1 MTTETPP
8 LEGAGAILTVDLGAI
23 AANYRLLKE
32 KAAPAECAAVVKADA
47 YGLGAAEVAPA
58 LWTAGARRFFVAHL
72 EEAVQLRGI
81 LPKASIG
88 VLNGLMPGCEDEY
101 RRRRLIPVLN
111 HPGEIEQWRD
121 AARDAGT
128 SLPAYIHL
136 DTGMNRL
143 GLGPEETDR
152 LAGSPD
158 WLDGIEIAAWMSHLV
173 SAEDPEAPVNEDQ
186 RRRFAD
192 AVARLPGAEAS
203 LANSSGIFLGAGF
216 HFDIARPGCALYGI
230 NPSPH
235 GPNPMATT
243 VRLDGRIL
251 QVRSIDRPSTVGYGA
266 TRQVAKGAKIATI
279 AVGYA
284 DGYQRRLSDVGR
296 VWLGD
301 HPAPVVGRVSMDLM
315 TVDVTG
321 LPDGVAHAGATAEIM
336 GPRRTPDEVADEA
349 GTIGYEILTSLGRRY
364 ARRYVGGSPSSA
376 SSAAPSAD
384 TRTP

>member
-1 MTTETPP
+1 MTTDPSP
-8 LEGAGAILTVDLGAI
+8 GPEGAGAILTVDLDAV

-58 LWTAGARRFFVAHL
+58 LWAAGARRFFVAHP
-72 EEAVQLRGI
+72 EEGLRLRDAV
-81 LPKASIG
+81 PEASIG
-88 VLNGLMPGCEDEY
+88 VLNGLTPGCEEVY
-101 RRRRLIPVLN
+101 RRHRLLPVLN
-111 HPGEIEQWRD
+111 HPGEIERWRN
-121 AARDAGT
+121 AASAAGAP
-128 SLPAYIHL
+128 LPAYIHL

-152 LAGSPD
+152 LAGSQD
-158 WLDGIEIAAWMSHLV
+158 LLDGIEVLAWMSHLV
-173 SAEDPEAPVNEDQ
+173 SAEDPEAPVNKAQ
-186 RRRFAD
+186 RRRFGEAL
-192 AVARLPGAEAS
+192 ARLPEAKAS
-203 LANSSGIFLGAGF
+203 LANSSGIFLGPGF

-230 NPSPH
+230 NPTPD

-266 TRQVAKGAKIATI
+266 TRQVAPGAKIATI

-321 LPDGVAHAGATAEIM
+321 LPDSVAHAGAMAEIM
-336 GPRRTPDEVADEA
+336 GPRRTPDEVAEDA

-364 ARRYVGGSPSSA
+364 ARRYVGARSSTEMR
-376 SSAAPSAD
+376 AP
-384 TRTP
+384 

>member
-1 MTTETPP
+1 MTIEPSP
-8 LEGAGAILTVDLGAI
+8 GLKGAGAILTIDLGAV
-23 AANYRLLKE
+23 ATNYRLLRE

-47 YGLGAAEVAPA
+47 YGLGMAEVAPA

-72 EEAVQLRGI
+72 EEAIRLREI
-81 LPKASIG
+81 LAQASIG

-101 RRRRLIPVLN
+101 RRRGLIPVLN
-111 HPGEIEQWRD
+111 HLGGIEQWRE
-121 AARDAGT
+121 AARAAGT
-128 SLPAYIHL
+128 PLSAYVHL

-143 GLGPEETDR
+143 GLGPKETDR

-158 WLDGIEIAAWMSHLV
+158 LLEGIEVAAWMSHLV
-173 SAEDPEAPVNEDQ
+173 SAEEPEASVNEAQ
-186 RRRFAD
+186 RQRFID
-192 AVARLPGAEAS
+192 ALARLPKAKAS
-203 LANSSGIFLGAGF
+203 LANSSGIFLGPGF

-230 NPSPH
+230 NPAPY
-235 GPNPMATT
+235 GRNPMATT
-243 VRLDGRIL
+243 VRLDGHIL

-321 LPDGVAHAGATAEIM
+321 LPDSVAHAGATAEIM
-336 GPRRTPDEVADEA
+336 GPRRTPDEVAEEA

-364 ARRYVGGSPSSA
+364 ARRYVGGSPSA
-376 SSAAPSAD
+376 EMREP
-384 TRTP
+384 